1 MLIVHLFLII
11 QNSSTTLSLFI
22 KNSILM
28 NSLLTVNSSLLAA

>member
-11 QNSSTTLSLFI
+11 QNKSTTLSLFI